1 MSKEKAAEVAD
12 DLPMVWSN
20 GQWGEG
26 MSKDKAA
33 AVADDLGFLDAEGDS
48 GASDQVLADLDALE
62 AEARAADLPPVS
74 DEEVAAA
81 SAAADL
87 EAESYAMGARMAVGF
102 VSQLVAMKWPGVTVP
117 AEGQAEIAD
126 KLAPVMAK
134 HGGGLPDWL
143 LPYQEELA
151 LGMAVAGVAF
161 GVAMQ
166 ARAVR
171 AAEAAAQAADT
182 PEKQQKPAA
191 ATKAAPPVG
200 GTVEVPDELAFLSA
214 AKG

>member
-1 MSKEKAAEVAD
+1 
-12 DLPMVWSN
+12 
-20 GQWGEG
+20 

-33 AVADDLGFLDAEGDS
+33 PVSDDLDFLDAGSEG
-48 GASDQVLADLDALE
+48 GASGQVLADLDALE

-102 VSQLVAMKWPGVTVP
+102 VSQLVAMKWPGVAVP

-143 LPYQEELA
+143 LPYKEEVA
-151 LGMAVAGVAF
+151 LGLAVAGVAF

-166 ARAVR
+166 ARAAKAAA
-171 AAEAAAQAADT
+171 AAEAAAQAGAT
-182 PEKQQKPAA
+182 PEKQQKPAPA
-191 ATKAAPPVG
+191 AKAVPPVG
-200 GTVEVPDELAFLSA
+200 GTVEVPDDLAFLSA
-214 AKG
+214 AQG